1 MTPTPSRK
9 TRRPRATPSRGPS
22 IATQRFP
29 THNARIEWLFD
40 FLRTDFTTLPKT
52 QVQRLQTDVIEFV
65 QVGPTGAIFTS
76 APRPLTRPALER
88 LATSVQNGILALETG
103 QRWELDGPI
112 RTALVR
118 WGETITTSYT
128 HGTLTTLFLAAAMA
142 VVQDVW
148 STLHR
153 CPQCTALFRKVG
165 KQRYCSVE
173 CSRQYRWQKFSKK
186 GRTRDYRREREQA
199 AERKYGPNIR
209 VGRRTSTLQ
218 R

>member
-1 MTPTPSRK
+1 MTPAPSHK
-9 TRRPRATPSRGPS
+9 TRQSRATTAHSS
-22 IATQRFP
+22 SVSTQRFP
-29 THNARIEWLFD
+29 TRNARIQWLFD
-40 FLRTDFTTLPKT
+40 FLRTDFTTLTKT

-65 QVGPTGAIFTS
+65 QVGPAGAIFTS

-148 STLHR
+148 SMLHR

-165 KQRYCSVE
+165 KQHYCSAE

-199 AERKYGPNIR
+199 AKRRHGPNVT
-209 VGRRTSTLQ
+209 VGRRRSST
-218 R
+218 